1 MRGVAI
7 KKNIIY
13 FLFVLT
19 TVIYLLWRGIF
30 TLPWNES
37 VFALIF
43 GMFLWISEIVSSF
56 TAIILIWNKTT
67 SSEITKPDINQD
79 LFPDVDLI
87 IATHNE
93 EIELLFKTVNAATH
107 IKYPEKEKVHIYLSD
122 DSNRLEVKKLAEE
135 FGIGYISIENNQ
147 HAKSGNLN
155 NTLKNISSPLI
166 ATFDADMIPFSNF
179 LLETVPYFVEDWVTN
194 TYSKRLGLVQT
205 PQSFYNADL
214 FQFNLFSESYIPN
227 EQDYFSREI
236 NVANNSHDA
245 AIYTGSNTL
254 ILREAIDRAGGFP
267 INTVTEDFE
276 LGIKINACGYR
287 NISTL
292 EPLASGITTSDVPSM
307 IKQRIR
313 WGRGVI
319 QSTKNVRLLTNSGLT
334 IPQKLIFLNSYLY
347 WWAFARRLLYIFAP
361 ILFTVFN
368 IRVVDTGFWILL
380 MMWLPSF
387 LLLRL
392 VMKDFSSDI
401 RTQQWGEVQETIFAP
416 YMVFPIFLQTIGI
429 KEKKF
434 KVTDKNAKQ
443 SRKDY
448 LYIFPHLIMFILIV
462 IGIVKFNYG
471 KYGSEIFYGS
481 VITFWLLTHLYN
493 LTFSILFFLG
503 RPKYRVSE
511 RFLSENPITV
521 RSKRRNYTLM
531 TKNTSEN
538 GLSFYSN
545 IPLFFY
551 ENETLLFTVSR
562 GEYEAQMT
570 GRIVRV
576 FESDDGWVYGVSLDK
591 LEYKDKLQYLQIIY
605 DGYNKSLP
613 QFLDPWISS
622 FDIFFA
628 NIANRFKRKSNNKR
642 LHNNKYPLVHLNEEI
657 VSMGIR
663 LVVCEFNF
671 VNVTIKSFEDASN
684 IKYINLKNNPFTFEL
699 ELVKKENH
707 TYIFEVV
714 NLEDLLCCSEFDNWI
729 KNLKDK
735 GE

>member
-1 MRGVAI
+1 MRGIVI
-7 KKNIIY
+7 KKYILY
-13 FLFVLT
+13 FLFLIT
-19 TVIYLLWRGIF
+19 TIIYLVWRGVF

-37 VFALIF
+37 VFAIIF
-43 GMFLWISEIVSSF
+43 GIFLWISEIISSF
-56 TAIILIWNKTT
+56 TAIILIWSKTT
-67 SSEITKPDINQD
+67 LNEITKPDVSEEI
-79 LFPDVDLI
+79 FPDVDII

-93 EIELLFKTVNAATH
+93 ENELLFKTVNAATH
-107 IKYPEKEKVHIYLSD
+107 IRYPEKEKVHIYLSD

-135 FGIGYISIENNQ
+135 FGIGYISIEENK

-155 NTLKNISSPLI
+155 NALKSTSSPLV

-179 LLETVPYFVEDWVTN
+179 LLETVPYFVEDWVTKS
-194 TYSKRLGLVQT
+194 YSKRLGLVQT

-254 ILREAIDRAGGFP
+254 ILREAIDRVGGFP

-287 NISTL
+287 NISTI
-292 EPLASGITTSDVPSM
+292 EPLASGITTTDVPSM
-307 IKQRIR
+307 IKQRVR

-319 QSTKNVRLLTNSGLT
+319 QSTKNVRLLTNKGLT
-334 IPQKLIFLNSYLY
+334 FPQKLIFLNSYLY

-368 IRVVDTGFWILL
+368 IRVVDTNFWILL

-392 VMKDFSSDI
+392 VMKDFSSEI

-416 YMVFPIFLQTIGI
+416 YMVFPILLQTIGI
-429 KEKKF
+429 KVKKF
-434 KVTDKNAKQ
+434 KVTDKNVKQ

-448 LYIFPHLIMFILIV
+448 IYMFPHLIMFILIV
-462 IGIVKFNYG
+462 IGIIKFNYG

-493 LTFSILFFLG
+493 LTFSLLFFLG
-503 RPKYRVSE
+503 RPKYRTSE
-511 RFLSENPITV
+511 RFLSENPITLTTQ
-521 RSKRRNYTLM
+521 RGKYNLI

-545 IPLFFY
+545 IPIFFY
-551 ENETLLFTVSR
+551 ENEKIFFTVCR
-562 GEYEAQMT
+562 GEYEAKMT
-570 GRIVRV
+570 GVIVRV

-591 LEYKDKLQYLQIIY
+591 LTHKDKLQYLQIIY

-613 QFLDPWISS
+613 KFIDPWISS
-622 FDIFFA
+622 FDIFFE
-628 NIANRFKRKSNNKR
+628 NISNRFKGRNNNKP
-642 LHNNKYPLVHLNEEI
+642 LNNNKYPLVKLNEEI
-657 VSMGIR
+657 VINGITV
-663 LVVCEFNF
+663 LVCEFNF
-671 VNVTIKSFEDASN
+671 IYLTIKSLEDVSN
-684 IKYINLKNNPFTFEL
+684 IKYINLKNNHFIIEL
-699 ELVKKENH
+699 ELLKKENNK
-707 TYIFEVV
+707 YIFAVT
-714 NLEDLLCCSEFDNWI
+714 NLEDLLCCLEFDKWI
-729 KNLKDK
+729 KNIKYK